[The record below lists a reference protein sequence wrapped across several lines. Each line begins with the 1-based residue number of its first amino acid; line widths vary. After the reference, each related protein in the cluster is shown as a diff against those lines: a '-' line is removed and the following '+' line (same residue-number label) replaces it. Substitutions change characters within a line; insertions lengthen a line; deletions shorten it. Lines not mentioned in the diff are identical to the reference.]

1 MRLLIDGLGDL
12 LSACVSDKNTCTCV
26 FCTAH
31 KTAAVAAKDAK
42 TSYPPETITSLFAA
56 CFCPKK
62 PAKPDSGYNG
72 TMPCFDISCV
82 CNRLE
87 GKQKAFIDDTGNN
100 PALLDPVPAACP
112 TCALKF
118 PLTAPSDCKF
128 VSDESEGCE
137 VSYLHYVKAPR
148 LGRSEQRPRVA
159 RERGDAARV
168 PEDLPRAALSHRPPS
183 LRR

>member
-12 LSACVSDKNTCTCV
+12 LRACVSDKNTCTCV
-26 FCTAH
+26 FCTTH
-31 KTAAVAAKDAK
+31 KAAAVAAKDAK
-42 TSYPPETITSLFAA
+42 TSYPPETITSLFSA

-62 PAKPDSGYNG
+62 EAKPDSGYNG

-118 PLTAPSDCKF
+118 
-128 VSDESEGCE
+128 
-137 VSYLHYVKAPR
+137 
-148 LGRSEQRPRVA
+148 
-159 RERGDAARV
+159 
-168 PEDLPRAALSHRPPS
+168 LSLIHI
-183 LRR
+183 